1 MYKSFHLR
9 TLLSTIIICAVV
21 SSTYA
26 QSTVD
31 IPNSVQFG
39 GINVNLDKGAKE
51 IISSDIKS
59 LMSNK
64 RFWDD
69 KMDRAVLYFPII
81 EGILIEQEVPIDF
94 KYLAVQESSLN
105 PDAISSSNAI
115 GFWQFKKE
123 TAQELGIRV
132 DNEIDERKS
141 ISASTLAAA
150 RYLKRSNQQY
160 NNWVSSLFSYYLG
173 MGGVKNLIPANWSGA
188 REIVLTAK
196 TDRYVLRFFAHKIAL
211 EAGLDSHRTSN
222 TIVLLETTSGG
233 ENSFTGIAQKL
244 NVNQLELKQY
254 NRWVSG
260 DQIPVDKE
268 YPIVIPVSTDQINS
282 VREKLSIARQ
292 NVGMETVKK
301 DIGFPILRKLPKVG
315 AKGHLF
321 YEING
326 IQGIQARA
334 DDTPSTL
341 AKAARTS
348 VAKLMRLNDQTGNEP
363 IAANSVYYLAKKGKK
378 AKVPYHTVR
387 SGETL
392 RGVSQIYGIR
402 LKNLLQYNR
411 ITNRNLRLQTGRV
424 LYLTQKRPRNQ
435 PVEIIEQPQ
444 FEQNNELPVQ
454 AAQPVTIASTPAA
467 NLPQNASERKKYTP
481 KLADETATTSTARPE
496 TATSGVSSTGATK
509 TTSATSN
516 TSSNDRIVII
526 AEGET
531 VNISTKNDSWKED
544 TKTTSKP
551 TSTRPSTQT
560 NSNSQ
565 PASAQAN
572 VNSSAEYHT
581 VVAGQTYYSISKLYN
596 LSIDELLRVN
606 SLTTND
612 KLSVGQRLKLKSTG
626 TNSPSGSFASSG
638 GETTTHTVVSGETM
652 FRISQIYKVSI
663 DDIKKLNNLQDNT
676 VKVGQKLLI
685 PKQ

>member
-1 MYKSFHLR
+1 MFKSFR
-9 TLLSTIIICAVV
+9 VGKLLSVICLWAMVA
-21 SSTYA
+21 SAYA
-26 QSTVD
+26 QTTID

-39 GINVNLDKGAKE
+39 GLKVNLDKSAKE
-51 IISSDIKS
+51 IINTDVKS

-69 KMDRAVLYFPII
+69 KLDRAVLYFPII

-160 NNWVSSLFSYYLG
+160 NNWVSSLYSFYLG
-173 MGGVKNLIPANWSGA
+173 MGGVKNLIPANWSGS

-211 EAGLDSHRTSN
+211 EAGLDIHRTNN

-233 ENSFTGIAQKL
+233 QSNFAAIAQNL
-244 NVNQLELKQY
+244 NVNELELKKY
-254 NRWVSG
+254 NRWVNS

-268 YPIVIPVSTDQINS
+268 YPIAVPVSTDQINT
-282 VREKLSIARQ
+282 VREKLSVTRQ
-292 NVGMETVKK
+292 NIGMETVKK
-301 DIGFPILRKLPKVG
+301 DIGFPILRKLPKVSP
-315 AKGHLF
+315 KGNSY

-334 DDTPSTL
+334 DDNPSSL

-363 IAANSVYYLAKKGKK
+363 LVANEVYYLAKKGKK

-424 LYLTQKRPRNQ
+424 LYLTEKRPRNQ
-435 PVEIIEQPQ
+435 PVEIIEKPQ
-444 FEQNNELPVQ
+444 FEENNNLPVQ
-454 AAQPVTIASTPAA
+454 TSQPVTIASTPA

-481 KLADETATTSTARPE
+481 KLTNEPAS
-496 TATSGVSSTGATK
+496 
-509 TTSATSN
+509 TTSAPTATPEVKPVTTGSETTRAASTTSN
-516 TSSNDRIVII
+516 SSPNDRIVII

-531 VNISTKNDSWKED
+531 VNISTKNDTWKEEP
-544 TKTTSKP
+544 KTTNRTTATRQP
-551 TSTRPSTQT
+551 TPT
-560 NSNSQ
+560 NSAPTPTASVSTG
-565 PASAQAN
+565 PA
-572 VNSSAEYHT
+572 VDYHT
-581 VVAGQTYYSISKLYN
+581 VAAGQTYYSISKLHN
-596 LSIDELLRVN
+596 ISIDELLN
-606 SLTTND
+606 INNLTSNN
-612 KLSVGQRLKLKSTG
+612 KLSVGQRLKLRSAA
-626 TNSPSGSFASSG
+626 NASSSSVTRSEG
-638 GETTTHTVVSGETM
+638 ATQTHTVVAGETM

-663 DDIKKLNNLQDNT
+663 DDIKKLNNLQDNN
-676 VKVGQKLLI
+676 VKVGQRLLI

>member
-9 TLLSTIIICAVV
+9 TLLSTIIVCAVV

-26 QSTVD
+26 QNTVD

-51 IISSDIKS
+51 IIGSDIKS

-233 ENSFTGIAQKL
+233 ENSFAGIAQKL
-244 NVNQLELKQY
+244 NVNELELKQY

-334 DDTPSTL
+334 DDTPSSL

-481 KLADETATTSTARPE
+481 KLADETATTSTAP
-496 TATSGVSSTGATK
+496 ATNGASSAGTTK
-509 TTSATSN
+509 TTTPAASN

-526 AEGET
+526 SEGET
-531 VNISTKNDSWKED
+531 VNVSTKNDSWKEE
-544 TKTTSKP
+544 TKTTTRTSSSSKP
-551 TSTRPSTQT
+551 ASQNNTVA
-560 NSNSQ
+560 Q
-565 PASAQAN
+565 PATAS
-572 VNSSAEYHT
+572 VNSSAAYHT
-581 VVAGQTYYSISKLYN
+581 VAAGQTYYSISKLYN
-596 LSIDELLRVN
+596 LSIDELLHIN
-606 SLTTND
+606 NLTTND

-626 TNSPSGSFASSG
+626 TTSSSPVASSS
-638 GETTTHTVVSGETM
+638 GETLTHTVVSGETM

-663 DDIKKLNNLQDNT
+663 DDIKKLNNLRDNT

>member
-1 MYKSFHLR
+1 MSKSFR
-9 TLLSTIIICAVV
+9 TSKLLIAICLWAIT
-21 SSTYA
+21 SGAYA
-26 QSTVD
+26 QATID

-39 GINVNLDKGAKE
+39 GIQVNLDKGAKE
-51 IISSDIKS
+51 IINTDVKS
-59 LMSNK
+59 LMTNK

-105 PDAISSSNAI
+105 PDAISASNAI

-123 TAQELGIRV
+123 TAVEMGIRV

-150 RYLKRSNQQY
+150 RYLKRSNRQY

-173 MGGVKNLIPANWSGA
+173 LEGVKSIIPTNWTGA

-211 EAGLDSHRTSN
+211 EAGLDSHRTNN
-222 TIVLLETTSGG
+222 TIVLLETSSGG
-233 ENSFTGIAQKL
+233 QTSFAAIAKNL
-244 NVNQLELKQY
+244 NIDELELKKF
-254 NRWVSG
+254 NRWANS
-260 DQIPVDKE
+260 DLIPVDKD
-268 YPIVIPVSTDQINS
+268 YPIAVPVSTDQINS
-282 VREKLSIARQ
+282 VRDKLASVRQ
-292 NVGMETVKK
+292 NIGMETVKK

-315 AKGHLF
+315 PKGHLF

-334 DDTPSTL
+334 DDSPSSL

-348 VAKLMRLNDQTGNEP
+348 VAKLMRLNDQTGNDP
-363 IAANSVYYLAKKGKK
+363 IVGNEIYYLAKKSKK
-378 AKVPYHTVR
+378 AKVPFHTVR
-387 SGETL
+387 TGETL

-424 LYLTQKRPRNQ
+424 LYLTEKRPRNQ
-435 PVEIIEQPQ
+435 PVEIIDQPQ
-444 FEQNNELPVQ
+444 FEERNDLPVQ
-454 AAQPVTIASTPAA
+454 PAQPVNIVSEPV
-467 NLPQNASERKKYTP
+467 NIPQNASERKKYTP
-481 KLADETATTSTARPE
+481 KLVDQPA
-496 TATSGVSSTGATK
+496 ATSSTPVTAAAEPVKSNTKSSTP
-509 TTSATSN
+509 
-516 TSSNDRIVII
+516 SNDRIVIL

-531 VNISTKNDSWKED
+531 VNISTKNDTWKEE
-544 TKTTSKP
+544 TKTTNRASNTKP
-551 TSTRPSTQT
+551 AASTSAPAPATPS
-560 NSNSQ
+560 
-565 PASAQAN
+565 AD
-572 VNSSAEYHT
+572 YHT
-581 VVAGQTYYSISKLYN
+581 VSSGQTYYSISRLHN
-596 LSIDELLRVN
+596 LTIDELLSIN
-606 SLTTND
+606 NLTAND
-612 KLSVGQRLKLKSTG
+612 KLSVGQRLKLRSATSTAAATNKSEGATL
-626 TNSPSGSFASSG
+626 
-638 GETTTHTVVSGETM
+638 THVVVAGETM
-652 FRISQIYKVSI
+652 FRISQTYKVSI
-663 DDIKKLNNLQDNT
+663 DEIKKLNNLQDNT

>member
-1 MYKSFHLR
+1 MYKLVQAR
-9 TLLSTIIICAVV
+9 KLLFVTCLLAVV

-26 QSTVD
+26 QTTVD
-31 IPNSVQFG
+31 IPNTVQFG
-39 GINVNLDKGAKE
+39 GINVNLDKSAKE
-51 IISSDIKS
+51 IISTDVKS

-160 NNWVSSLFSYYLG
+160 NNWVSSLYSYYLG
-173 MGGVKNLIPANWSGA
+173 MGGVKNLIPTNWSGA

-233 ENSFTGIAQKL
+233 QTSFAAIAQNL
-244 NVNQLELKQY
+244 NVNELELKKY
-254 NRWVSG
+254 NRWVNS

-268 YPIVIPVSTDQINS
+268 YPISIPVSTDQINS
-282 VREKLSIARQ
+282 VRDKLSMARQ
-292 NVGMETVKK
+292 NIGMETVKK

-315 AKGHLF
+315 QKGNLF

-334 DDTPSTL
+334 DDSPSSL

-363 IAANSVYYLAKKGKK
+363 IVANDIYYLAKKNKK

-435 PVEIIEQPQ
+435 PVEIIDKPQ
-444 FEQNNELPVQ
+444 FEEKNELPVQ
-454 AAQPVTIASTPAA
+454 TSQPVTIASTPA

-481 KLADETATTSTARPE
+481 KLSNEPGSTPAATTETKSISTASE
-496 TATSGVSSTGATK
+496 TPK
-509 TTSATSN
+509 TTTSPTSN
-516 TSSNDRIVII
+516 ASSNDRVVII

-531 VNISTKNDSWKED
+531 VNISTKNDTWKEEA
-544 TKTTSKP
+544 KTTNRATGTRQP
-551 TSTRPSTQT
+551 TSTSSPSSGSTG
-560 NSNSQ
+560 
-565 PASAQAN
+565 
-572 VNSSAEYHT
+572 VSAEYHT
-581 VVAGQTYYSISKLYN
+581 VAAGQTYYSISKLHN
-596 LSIDELLRVN
+596 ISVDQLLSVN
-606 SLTTND
+606 NLTTNN
-612 KLSVGQRLKLKSTG
+612 KLSVGQRLKVKSTPV
-626 TNSPSGSFASSG
+626 SAPSSVNRSEGVT
-638 GETTTHTVVSGETM
+638 ETHTVVAGETM
-652 FRISQIYKVSI
+652 FRISQTYKVSI
-663 DDIKKLNNLQDNT
+663 DEIKKLNNLQDNT
-676 VKVGQKLLI
+676 VRVGQKLRI